1 MDIDN
6 IRSGLSAFTLLL
18 RLISRK
24 RRYRSIC
31 QQAYYETQK
40 GEEPPTLLAAQ
51 AAKHAFISGTLLKE
65 YKRLR

>member
-6 IRSGLSAFTLLL
+6 IRSGLYAFTLLLL

-51 AAKHAFISGTLLKE
+51 AAKHAFISGTL
-65 YKRLR
+65 Y